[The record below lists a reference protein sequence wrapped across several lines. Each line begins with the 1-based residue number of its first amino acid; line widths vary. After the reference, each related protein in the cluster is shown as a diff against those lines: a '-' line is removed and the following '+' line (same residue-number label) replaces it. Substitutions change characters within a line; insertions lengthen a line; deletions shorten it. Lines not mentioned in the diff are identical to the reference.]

1 LRDFVNNTAAVVL
14 LICGLAAPTRASA
27 QQDDVTFFVIGKH
40 GNYRQLA
47 DGARNPVD
55 YSFFAEIFLT
65 KGGDASAATLTFPG
79 GESIEFADMRL
90 ATDGSH
96 DNILLVSGG
105 DRFGNYADLQE
116 RFPDGRY
123 VINFTTPSGSV
134 DDGGLHFAAHELPD
148 PPRIRLH
155 QAGSETGQTV
165 AAGEDL
171 NVTWSPFSRGSID
184 QNGILDD
191 LVFVILTDADGRR
204 VAHSGRPFENRPYL
218 DFASSEFTI
227 DGGVLRAGEHYTLSV
242 EHAILDDT
250 RTFGGVPAMTTR
262 AVTTKLEIAAEPR

>member
-1 LRDFVNNTAAVVL
+1 
-14 LICGLAAPTRASA
+14 
-27 QQDDVTFFVIGKH
+27 
-40 GNYRQLA
+40 
-47 DGARNPVD
+47 
-55 YSFFAEIFLT
+55 
-65 KGGDASAATLTFPG
+65 
-79 GESIEFADMRL
+79 MRL